1 MPEVIEATASTSV
14 AEQGVAAEVTAAP
27 KEDPTNDEPM
37 LTPVEQLF
45 QAIKMGADADAIVA
59 KLTVPNPRE
68 LVQSRDAQGHTTA
81 HWAAKRGEPWL
92 LRLLLDKGASVSAAS
107 EDDVGMRP
115 LHWACTEGRMACA
128 RLLVDRGADVNARDK
143 QGCTPLVVAAQ
154 WGQADAA
161 AYLIKVGADF
171 RIFDRHDDS
180 ALHWAAYKGNVEI
193 VGLLH
198 HLGLPLDDADGYG
211 QTPLHLASLRGNL
224 GVCEYLLVDAVTTTK
239 TRLDPVDK
247 NQKRPVDLATE
258 KGHRAIVQFLNRQRP
273 VCERGMKAFVQDNMS
288 LGACIRMCVAGERA
302 RFPWCAM
309 VVNKLLASFIYFFLF
324 LNAEFN
330 PDSDKGAATHPFDIP
345 VARCA

>member
-1 MPEVIEATASTSV
+1 M
-14 AEQGVAAEVTAAP
+14 
-27 KEDPTNDEPM
+27 
-37 LTPVEQLF
+37 
-45 QAIKMGADADAIVA
+45 
-59 KLTVPNPRE
+59 
-68 LVQSRDAQGHTTA
+68 
-81 HWAAKRGEPWL
+81 
-92 LRLLLDKGASVSAAS
+92 
-107 EDDVGMRP
+107 
-115 LHWACTEGRMACA
+115 
-128 RLLVDRGADVNARDK
+128 
-143 QGCTPLVVAAQ
+143 AAQ

-258 KGHRAIVQFLNRQRP
+258 KGHRHIVQFLNRQRP
-273 VCERGMKAFVQDNMS
+273 VCERGVKAFVQDNMS
-288 LGACIRMCVAGERA
+288 LGACIRMCIAGEKA
-302 RFPWCAM
+302 RFPWYACG
-309 VVNKLLASFIYFFLF
+309 VVRAPSRDASRRWRRSRSRRHRR
-324 LNAEFN
+324 
-330 PDSDKGAATHPFDIP
+330 DSPSPRRDVRAGAPWSATSCWRRSSTSF
-345 VARCA
+345 CS